1 MSSDKLLLLG
11 IIKKSHGVK
20 GDILV
25 TINNEN
31 IKFTND
37 LKAMWLGEDPN
48 HISSWEIE
56 NLKVSDDK
64 VFLKLR
70 NVETPEEANFL
81 KGLNVYVDA
90 EMVKELG
97 IFDTIGYEILDD
109 ITEEFIGKITDIE
122 KNAMQDLIVFEHEG
136 ETKMLPVVAEFV
148 KFIDWEEKKVYVE
161 LIEGLI

>member
-1 MSSDKLLLLG
+1 MSSDNLLLLG
-11 IIKKSHGVK
+11 TIKKSHGLK

-37 LKAMWLGEDPN
+37 LKVMWLGEDPN

-56 NLKVSDDK
+56 NIKISDEK

-81 KGLNVYVDA
+81 KGLNVYVEA
-90 EMVKELG
+90 KMVEELS
-97 IFDTIGYEILDD
+97 IFDTIGYDLLDD
-109 ITEEFIGKITDIE
+109 ISEEFIGKISDIE
-122 KNAMQDLIVFEHEG
+122 KSAMQELIVFNHKG
-136 ETKMLPVVAEFV
+136 KIKMIPVVEEFV
-148 KFIDWEEKKVYVE
+148 KFIDWDEKKVYVE